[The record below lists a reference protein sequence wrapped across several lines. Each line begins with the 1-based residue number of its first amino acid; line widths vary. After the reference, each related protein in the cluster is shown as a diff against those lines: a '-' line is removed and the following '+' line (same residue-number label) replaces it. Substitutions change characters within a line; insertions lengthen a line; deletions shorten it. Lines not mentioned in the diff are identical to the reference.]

1 MSNQQDIKYADI
13 LGCETYRQYQNGDLY
28 SGIDLFSKVVLKKP
42 NDSNIWIELGNA
54 HLKNKDYEMSKICF
68 DTAIDLSPDNPNAI
82 CAIGLYYFELGLFK
96 EAKMFFLKTLK
107 ICPDS
112 EWGLLNLS
120 LTEQKLGNV
129 LEGLELYEKRE
140 KERSLLLH
148 ENLKLKKLKELSS
161 LNNLNKESEILIIG
175 EQGFGDQLMVCLY
188 IKKLA
193 SLGFRI
199 SYLVNEKLYDL
210 LIKVDDLKNIHII
223 HEMQEKDSKK
233 FDYKIFSMSLPLLFT
248 RKGLDREAVKICTD
262 KRSDKLKMN
271 RILDKLSDQ
280 KIKVGIAW
288 SGRPTQIR
296 NSFRSIDDI
305 TLEKIISNNKI
316 NFFSLQK
323 LPADFDKNIFT
334 KYKNFH
340 NCEKYLNNFE
350 DTSAWISRMDI
361 IISVCTSLAHL
372 SGLMAK
378 KTLLLLSYVHDPRW
392 DEEFNGCLYPSL
404 KIIKQQK
411 INEWEDCLDKIQNE
425 LLNHNYRRKNVKKSI

>member
-1 MSNQQDIKYADI
+1 MSNQQDINYTTI
-13 LGCETYRQYQNGDLY
+13 LNCEAYRQYQNGDLY

-54 HLKNKDYEMSKICF
+54 HLKNKDYEMSKMCF

-120 LTEQKLGNV
+120 ITEQKLGNV

-188 IKKLA
+188 LKKLT

-210 LIKVDDLKNIHII
+210 LIKVDDLKNVKII
-223 HEMQEKDSKK
+223 HKMQEKDSKK

-248 RKGLDREAVKICTD
+248 RNGLDREAVKICTD
-262 KRSDKLKMN
+262 RKSAKLKIN
-271 RILDKLSDQ
+271 KILDKLSDQ

-288 SGRPTQIR
+288 SGRATTTR

-305 TLEKIISNNKI
+305 ILEKIISDNKV

-323 LPADFDKNIFT
+323 LPADFDKNIFI

-350 DTSAWISRMDI
+350 DTSAWISRMDV

-425 LLNHNYRRKNVKKSI
+425 LLNHNYSRRNVKKSI